1 MGNKVEMTEVVS
13 FSDELKSAASS
24 LKSQLDAIKK
34 STNQIAE
41 MNSFTGL
48 TADSAKDYL
57 KDFHM
62 KIADNFTTLFESLST
77 QLSSHIVSFQS
88 EVDSSNAAHLD
99 SDYLKDEQTKVSDQY
114 SKVSE
119 SHSNLKATIQK
130 ISDIS
135 SLKPPSLSEAAKGKK
150 TAVQILQK
158 TEDKLHN
165 FTTKGKKDAAE
176 MDELLD
182 QLEAILKDVGKMDKG
197 NRFSE
202 YYNGSINENV
212 NDLKRLSELYDKG
225 KTIVTTVLNSYPLVK
240 VAMKAGLKVRVIRKN
255 GKRYHQIEATREA
268 LQILGIEPDSKAE
281 EELSYRLPKKR
292 KLTPKDLARA
302 KSNTA
307 TLKYKA
313 FHKNSLVWTET
324 GKKVIQKYQ
333 SVGFLSGKIN
343 LNYYEDWEYASKTIG
358 LAAVKGASD
367 SLKEAVDVSSI
378 VKSAKNLRGFG
389 KALGPLGAGLSFYSN
404 YHDAL
409 DDGLNNKK
417 AAVRASLDTVIDT
430 AIGGSVQTAFTT
442 AGTVLIPIP
451 GVGTVVGFGLGL
463 LVNWYL
469 NKRSKDNYNREKKD
483 SVIDKLK
490 SWYH

>member
-1 MGNKVEMTEVVS
+1 MGNKVDMAEVIA
-13 FSDELKSAASS
+13 FSDELKSATSKI
-24 LKSQLDAIKK
+24 KSQLYAIKK
-34 STNQIAE
+34 SANQIAA
-41 MNSFTGL
+41 MDSFTGL

-57 KDFHM
+57 KDFHI
-62 KIADNFTTLFESLST
+62 KITENFTTLFESLST

-88 EVDSSNAAHLD
+88 EVDSSNAALLD
-99 SDYLKDEQTKVSDQY
+99 SGYLKDEQTKVSDQY

-135 SLKPPSLSEAAKGKK
+135 SLKPPSLSEAAKDKK

-165 FTTKGKKDAAE
+165 FTTKGKKDAAK

-202 YYNGSINENV
+202 YYNGTANKH
-212 NDLKRLSELYDKG
+212 LKQLQTDISYYKKG
-225 KTIVTTVLNSYPLVK
+225 KTIVTGLITSY
-240 VAMKAGLKVRVIRKN
+240 AMFRACKNNGLRIEVVDEKRGLYRV
-255 GKRYHQIEATREA
+255 HATREA
-268 LQILGIEPDSKAE
+268 LKHLGIKPDANAE
-281 EELSYRLPKKR
+281 RAFNYRLPKNGK
-292 KLTPKDLARA
+292 KMNAKHLKRA
-302 KSNTA
+302 KTNVVLLKAANKKNGSTWTSLGEEAVKKHSAIQYWNDKA
-307 TLKYKA
+307 TR
-313 FHKNSLVWTET
+313 
-324 GKKVIQKYQ
+324 IQKVKT
-333 SVGFLSGKIN
+333 VGK
-343 LNYYEDWEYASKTIG
+343 
-358 LAAVKGASD
+358 AALKGAGD
-367 SLKEAVDVSSI
+367 SLKEGVDVSSI
-378 VKSAKNLRGFG
+378 VKSVKNLRGFG

-417 AAVRASLDTVIDT
+417 SAVRASLDTVIDT
-430 AIGGSVQTAFTT
+430 AVGGSVQAGLTA
-442 AGTVLIPIP
+442 AGTVFIPIP
-451 GVGTVVGFGLGL
+451 GVGTAIGFGLGL

-469 NKRSKDNYNREKKD
+469 NKRSKDNYNRKKK
-483 SVIDKLK
+483 SSIMDKLK